1 MRTTVDIPDATY
13 RLLKTRAAAEGGS
26 VKQLLLRGA
35 ETVLREPAQKKVR
48 RLKEPPLN
56 KGVPGS
62 LHLTNEMIYDLI
74 DFP

>member
-13 RLLKTRAAAEGGS
+13 RLLKTRAAAEGGT

-35 ETVLREPAQKKVR
+35 ESVLREPAQKKVR
-48 RLKEPPLN
+48 RLKEPPMN
-56 KGVPGS
+56 RGIPGS
-62 LHLTNEMIYDLI
+62 LHLTNEMIYGLI

>member
-1 MRTTVDIPDATY
+1 MRTTVDIPDAMY
-13 RLLKTRAAAEGGS
+13 RELKSRAAAEGGS

-35 ETVLREPAQKKVR
+35 ETVLREPTKKKVR
-48 RLKEPPLN
+48 RLSEPPFN

-62 LHLTNEMIYDLI
+62 LKLTNEMIYDLI